1 MNNKQE
7 KHKSKSQ
14 TNGKEFFTTLE
25 GKVSS
30 VGQLLTHLEGF
41 AFGPALFSLP

>member
-14 TNGKEFFTTLE
+14 TNRMEFLTTLE

-30 VGQLLTHLEGF
+30 VGQLLTHMEGF
-41 AFGPALFSLP
+41 AFGPAIFSLS